1 MVPQVVDIGVIDGF
15 LVNGKLYFSGLCASK
30 TVFLDLFVNQKFFQS
45 RVKFSQ
51 QVSPLLSTKIVISS
65 AYANTFTEYPFSN
78 FTAVNV

>member
-1 MVPQVVDIGVIDGF
+1 MGF
-15 LVNGKLYFSGLCASK
+15 FVNGKLYFSGLCASK
-30 TVFLDLFVNQKFFQS
+30 TVFPGFICKPEIFQS

-51 QVSPLLSTKIVISS
+51 QVSPLVSTKIVISS